1 MKNLESSL
9 QGADRI
15 GAWDFA
21 ALFGGGAGGD
31 AARGD
36 AARAEVAPRPG
47 HQTLLW
53 IVDGEVRH
61 LGEDGFVETVA
72 RGEASVVTSSV
83 GAADAA
89 DIAAEAETEP
99 GGRHRKPDQH
109 TPLRTEHSTDATGVR
124 LDAVLPHSSNLPA
137 SGMLEVYQPDPFT
150 LRGVTTAVS
159 GEARVFV
166 GSMFGQT
173 SPVETFS
180 PLVAAELRIAPGA
193 EIAVVLEESFEYGLL
208 ACTEGIAVQQVAVP
222 YGSVG
227 YTEPGARTLGVKNTS
242 DDWAR
247 GVLLGGEPL

>member
-21 ALFGGGAGGD
+21 ALFGGGGGSD
-31 AARGD
+31 T
-36 AARAEVAPRPG
+36 ARAEVAPRPG
-47 HQTLLW
+47 HQTLVW

-72 RGEASVVTSSV
+72 RGEASVVTSPASAV
-83 GAADAA
+83 DTAGEADYA
-89 DIAAEAETEP
+89 P
-99 GGRHRKPDQH
+99 GGKHRKPDAH
-109 TPLRTEHSTDATGVR
+109 APLRTEHSSDATGVR
-124 LDAVLPHSSNLPA
+124 LDAVLPPSSNLPA

-150 LRGVTTAVS
+150 LRGVTTAIS

-173 SPVETFS
+173 SPVETFN
-180 PLVAAELRIAPGA
+180 PLVAAELRLAPGA
-193 EIAVVLEESFEYGLL
+193 EIAVVLEETFEYGLL
-208 ACTEGIAVQQVAVP
+208 ACTEGITIQQVAVP
-222 YGSVG
+222 YGVVG
-227 YTEPGARTLGVKNTS
+227 CTAPGLRTLGVKNTS

-247 GVLLGGEPL
+247 GVLLGGEPV